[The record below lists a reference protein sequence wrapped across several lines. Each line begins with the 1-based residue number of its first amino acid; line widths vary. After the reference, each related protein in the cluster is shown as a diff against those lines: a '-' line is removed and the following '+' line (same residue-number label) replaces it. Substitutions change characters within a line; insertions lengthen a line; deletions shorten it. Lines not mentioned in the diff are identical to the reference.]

1 MDNSQPIPEPIL
13 SKVKKYLEDNPNISL
28 LEAAQY
34 GYNIAQVFVK
44 ELELLLQKK

>member
-1 MDNSQPIPEPIL
+1 MDNSKQIPEPTL

-34 GYNIAQVFVK
+34 GYNIAQIFVD
-44 ELELLLQKK
+44 ELKKIVEKK

>member
-13 SKVKKYLEDNPNISL
+13 SKVKKYLEDNPNITL

-34 GYNIAQVFVK
+34 GYNIAQVFVD
-44 ELELLLQKK
+44 ELKKIVEKK